1 VLSRP
6 FEEKLAFWLEYANLY
21 VGAAERG
28 NFLVNIH
35 ESAEDYLVRDK
46 DLFPNRFLFCGG
58 LKQHINQPELGG
70 AKL

>member
-1 VLSRP
+1 M
-6 FEEKLAFWLEYANLY
+6 
-21 VGAAERG
+21 
-28 NFLVNIH
+28 NIH